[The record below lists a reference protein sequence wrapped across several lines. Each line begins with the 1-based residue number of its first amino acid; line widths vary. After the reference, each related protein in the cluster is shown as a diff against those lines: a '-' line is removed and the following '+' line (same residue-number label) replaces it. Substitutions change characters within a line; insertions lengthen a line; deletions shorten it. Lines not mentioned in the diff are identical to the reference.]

1 MQSMGAPQCAR
12 GRGLVADWRHVCAC
26 VRGMSVFKQ
35 ASRNNDRLLD
45 ESTCTIAAQNALEL
59 FGELFVMAPQSPQSH
74 AMEAKH
80 D

>member
-1 MQSMGAPQCAR
+1 MGAQCAR
-12 GRGLVADWRHVCAC
+12 GGRGLVADWRHVCAC
-26 VRGMSVFKQ
+26 GACAVFKQ

-74 AMEAKH
+74 AMAMEAKH